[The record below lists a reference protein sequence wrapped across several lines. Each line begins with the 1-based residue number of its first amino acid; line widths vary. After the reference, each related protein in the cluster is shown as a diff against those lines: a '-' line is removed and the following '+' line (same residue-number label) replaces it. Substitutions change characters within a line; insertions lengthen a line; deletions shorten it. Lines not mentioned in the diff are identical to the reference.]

1 MSIDIG
7 YLEYQQR
14 QQQNAADG
22 AAIGAAQQLL
32 YSGCPN
38 GTAAQTAADNDSSE
52 NDFVNAGNVKVTANN
67 PPLSGPFTSDNCAVQ
82 VTVNNSATPT
92 FLMRI
97 FGYGNVAETTQ
108 ATATSLANGPG
119 CVYQLDPNG
128 TPTFHGAK
136 ISAPGCSLLM
146 NGSPTF
152 DGGDVDFMSI
162 GYAGS
167 LTVHGTNF
175 DSGSPMT
182 MLPVANPCPEIA
194 GCNDLA
200 NNPPTPQGC
209 IPLPA
214 GSTVVL
220 PGCYSSFSGSNGS
233 AITLSPGLYTLT
245 GSNSLNGVTLTGSGV
260 TIYVTG
266 TGSGLDL
273 HGTKVDLSAC
283 TTSCT
288 SGAVANVLYYQT
300 NGTPVDISGPSG
312 SYSGLFYAPNSQVT
326 YNGNAGTG
334 YAVMVFSDWL
344 LNGTGQ
350 GMTFASPPPNQSF
363 IKTAVLVQ

>member
-22 AAIGAAQQLL
+22 AAIGAAQQLV

-38 GTAAQTAADNDSSE
+38 QSVAQTAAANDSGE
-52 NDFVNAGNVKVTANN
+52 NDFVNAGNVKVTADN
-67 PPLSGPFTSDNCAVQ
+67 PPTSGAFASDNCAVQ
-82 VTVNNSATPT
+82 VTVNNAATQT
-92 FLMRI
+92 FLMRV
-97 FGYGNVAETTQ
+97 FGWVGGVAETTQ
-108 ATATSLANGPG
+108 ATATSSANGPG

-136 ISAPGCSLLM
+136 ITAPGCSLLM

-152 DGGDVDFMSI
+152 DGGDVDFASI

-167 LTVHGTNF
+167 LTVHGTKF
-175 DSGSPMT
+175 DDGSPMT
-182 MLPVANPCPEIA
+182 MLPVANPCPEIV
-194 GCNDLA
+194 GCNYLT
-200 NNPPTPQGC
+200 NNPPAPSGC
-209 IPLPA
+209 IPL
-214 GSTVVL
+214 VVSSPVVT
-220 PGCYSSFSGSNGS
+220 PGCYSSISGNGDI
-233 AITLSPGLYTLT
+233 ALSPGLYILT
-245 GSNSLNGVTLTGSGV
+245 GSNSLNGATLTGSGV
-260 TIYVTG
+260 TIYITS

-283 TTSCT
+283 TTTCT
-288 SGAVANVLYYQT
+288 GGAVANVLYYQT
-300 NGTPVDISGPSG
+300 NSTAVDISGPSG
-312 SYSGLFYAPNSQVT
+312 SYTGLFYAPNAQVT

-334 YAVMVFSDWL
+334 YSVMVFYDWL

-363 IKTAVLVQ
+363 IKNAVLVQ